1 MNDIK
6 LGDLVTDKITH
17 VKGQV
22 TAVATYLYGENAYL
36 FTYTNKAG
44 TICNERFSPDRL
56 EVMY

>member
-6 LGDLVTDKITH
+6 LGDLVTDKITQ

-22 TAVATYLYGENAYL
+22 TAVATYLYGENVYL

-44 TICNERFSPDRL
+44 TICNE
-56 EVMY
+56 